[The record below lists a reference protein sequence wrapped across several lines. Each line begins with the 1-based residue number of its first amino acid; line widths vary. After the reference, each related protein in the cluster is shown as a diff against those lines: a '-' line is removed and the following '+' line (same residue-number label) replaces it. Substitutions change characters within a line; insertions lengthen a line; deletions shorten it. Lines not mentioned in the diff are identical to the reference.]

1 MLEDS
6 SKMRALAGQ
15 FLKMAKK
22 TNNSADSELL
32 QVLAGKYGS
41 RAEEIERRQLV
52 GTKRKRQLE
61 GTKGK

>member
-1 MLEDS
+1 MQEDS
-6 SKMRALAGQ
+6 SKMRAIAGQ

-22 TNNSADSELL
+22 TNTSADSELL
-32 QVLAGKYGS
+32 QALAGKYGS
-41 RAEEIERRQLV
+41 RAEEIERRQLE